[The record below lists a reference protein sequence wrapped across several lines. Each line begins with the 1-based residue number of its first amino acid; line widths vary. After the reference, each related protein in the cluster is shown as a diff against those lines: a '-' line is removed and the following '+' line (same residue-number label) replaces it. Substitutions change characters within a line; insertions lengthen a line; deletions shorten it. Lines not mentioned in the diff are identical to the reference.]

1 MSEVRRVAIVLALGG
16 VIAQPLCAQSVAE
29 LLVLKARNDS
39 ALAVLEATRPAPPA
53 PAPKPPEV
61 LDTVRVGAVTL
72 ISAKDALPMMRA
84 SIAGADANVR
94 RAFGDAGDR
103 ALVHTEVTAHLDFAT
118 PAGAGPAAGAV
129 HHGSLRIHLRVGNG
143 AEDLAPERWPADSV
157 DAGPDLALGVSRAIR
172 ASLDSTMRMWMPVPR
187 PPGADSMELGERAFR
202 VAVTSGSA
210 AVRRCLAGND
220 EQCKSALGLIP
231 PADPVRA
238 WYDPI
243 DYPDLLKHLSNL
255 NAQLETEVG
264 TSTVRSCLR
273 EHDASACGKVVA
285 RIPASALHAPMP
297 DDDRALLFLTAM
309 QHGGAGAFD
318 RLAADSG
325 ATPIARLARAAGLSE
340 HDLLAEWRKRVT
352 VSQPAKALPT
362 FAIAVASLVWI
373 GGCFGAALRGTPW
386 N

>member
-1 MSEVRRVAIVLALGG
+1 MSELRRGAIALALA
-16 VIAQPLCAQSVAE
+16 VAVAQPVRAQSVAE

-53 PAPKPPEV
+53 PTPKPPEI

-72 ISAKDALPMMRA
+72 ISAQDALPMMRA

-103 ALVHTEVTAHLDFAT
+103 ALVHTEVTAHLDYSPTAK
-118 PAGAGPAAGAV
+118 AGTARP
-129 HHGSLRIHLRVGNG
+129 GSLRIHLRVGNG
-143 AEDLAPERWPADSV
+143 VEDLAPERWPADSV
-157 DAGPDLALGVSRAIR
+157 DAGPDIALGVSRAIR

-187 PPGADSMELGERAFR
+187 PPGADSVELGERAFR

-220 EQCKSALGLIP
+220 EQCESALGMISA
-231 PADPVRA
+231 ADPVRA
-238 WYDPI
+238 WYDPV
-243 DYPDLLKHLSNL
+243 DYPDLLKHVANL

-264 TSTVRSCLR
+264 TSTVQSCLR
-273 EHDASACGKVVA
+273 EHDTNACRKVVA

-309 QHGGAGAFD
+309 GHGGAGAFD
-318 RLAADSG
+318 RLAADST
-325 ATPIARLARAAGLSE
+325 ATPVARLARAAGLSE

-352 VSQPAKALPT
+352 VSTPTKALPT
-362 FAIAVASLVWI
+362 FAIAVASLIWI

>member
-1 MSEVRRVAIVLALGG
+1 MFDVRGVAIALAAA
-16 VIAQPLCAQSVAE
+16 VAVAQPLRAQSVAE

-39 ALAVLEATRPAPPA
+39 ALAALEATRPPAPVPVPAPP
-53 PAPKPPEV
+53 EIF
-61 LDTVRVGAVTL
+61 DTVRVGTVTL
-72 ISAKDALPMMRA
+72 IGAKDALPMMRTA
-84 SIAGADANVR
+84 VAGADANVR
-94 RAFGDAGDR
+94 RAFGDAGNR
-103 ALVHTEVTAHLDFAT
+103 ALAQTEITAHLDYA
-118 PAGAGPAAGAV
+118 PAAKAGTARA
-129 HHGSLRIHLRVGNG
+129 GSLRIHLRVGNV

-157 DAGPDLALGVSRAIR
+157 DAGPDVALGVSRAIR
-172 ASLDSTMRMWMPVPR
+172 AALDSTMRMWMPVPR
-187 PPGADSMELGERAFR
+187 PPGADSVELGERAFR

-210 AVRRCLAGND
+210 AVRRCLAGD
-220 EQCKSALGLIP
+220 DPQCESALGLVP

-243 DYPDLLKHLSNL
+243 DYPDLLKHVANL
-255 NAQLETEVG
+255 QAQLETEVG
-264 TSTVRSCLR
+264 TGVVRSCLQQ
-273 EHDASACGKVVA
+273 HDAAACGKVVA
-285 RIPASALHAPMP
+285 RVPASALHAPMP

-325 ATPIARLARAAGLSE
+325 ATPIARLARAAQLSE
-340 HDLLAEWRKRVT
+340 HELFAAWRKRVT

-362 FAIAVASLVWI
+362 FAIAVAALAWI